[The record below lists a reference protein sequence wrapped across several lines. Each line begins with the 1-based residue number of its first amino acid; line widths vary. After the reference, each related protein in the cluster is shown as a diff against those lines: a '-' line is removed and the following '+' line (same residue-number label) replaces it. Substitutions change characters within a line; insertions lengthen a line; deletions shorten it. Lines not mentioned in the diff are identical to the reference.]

1 MFSWIRKYL
10 STLAVLALLTSNVLV
25 LVHDATNALLSAA
38 LVGITKPFAA
48 LIGSADELVTVRDRQ
63 TKKITKLQMDL
74 KESKL
79 NPKLTAHQRKV
90 AKNVSD
96 RIKTRNIK
104 RAAAS
109 TGAIL
114 AESVPYLGIA
124 AIIAETGY
132 EVFGYCGTFN
142 DMNELYES
150 LGLERPMDD
159 SAISKVCNPQ
169 LPSLRGIWSAVSAS
183 RPSAGWGDSFEAFKA
198 GVDRGVNNWIE
209 RAKQAHEDS
218 SDVIGGTI
226 YELLEGWGV
235 DQ

>member
-1 MFSWIRKYL
+1 MLRRIRKYL
-10 STLAVLALLTSNVLV
+10 STFTVLALLMTNILV
-25 LVHDATNALLSAA
+25 LVHDATNALLSSAM
-38 LVGITKPFAA
+38 VGITKPFAA

-63 TKKITKLQMDL
+63 TKQITKLQMDL

-124 AIIAETGY
+124 VIIAETGY
-132 EVFGYCGTFN
+132 EVVGYCETFK
-142 DMNELYES
+142 DMNELYWS
-150 LGLERPMDD
+150 LGLERPMED
-159 SAISKVCNPQ
+159 SAISKVCDPK
-169 LPSLRGIWSAVSAS
+169 LPSLAEIWKII
-183 RPSAGWGDSFEAFKA
+183 RDKA
-198 GVDRGVNNWIE
+198 PGQNW
-209 RAKQAHEDS
+209 
-218 SDVIGGTI
+218 
-226 YELLEGWGV
+226 
-235 DQ
+235 

>member
-1 MFSWIRKYL
+1 MLHRIRKYL
-10 STLAVLALLTSNVLV
+10 STLTVLALLTTNVLV

-38 LVGITKPFAA
+38 MVGITKPFAA

-74 KESKL
+74 KEAKL
-79 NPKLTAHQRKV
+79 NPKLTARQRKV

-132 EVFGYCGTFN
+132 EVVGYCGTFN

-159 SAISKVCNPQ
+159 SAISEVCNPK

-183 RPSAGWGDSFEAFKA
+183 RPSVGWGDSFEAFKA

-209 RAKQAHEDS
+209 RAKQAQEDS

-226 YELLEGWGV
+226 YELLDGLGV

>member
-132 EVFGYCGTFN
+132 EVVGYCETFS
-142 DMNELYES
+142 DMNELYQS

-159 SAISKVCNPQ
+159 SAINKVCNPQ
-169 LPSLRGIWSAVSAS
+169 LPSLAEIWKTIRDKA
-183 RPSAGWGDSFEAFKA
+183 PGHNWWTSFEVFSESVKGQVEGLLDA
-198 GVDRGVNNWIE
+198 
-209 RAKQAHEDS
+209 AKQLGDDS
-218 SDVIGGTI
+218 SAAINRLRNWLVGK
-226 YELLEGWGV
+226 
-235 DQ
+235 

>member
-1 MFSWIRKYL
+1 M
-10 STLAVLALLTSNVLV
+10 
-25 LVHDATNALLSAA
+25 
-38 LVGITKPFAA
+38 VGITKPFAA
-48 LIGSADELVTVRDRQ
+48 LIGSADGLVTVRDRQ

-132 EVFGYCGTFN
+132 EVVGYCETFK
-142 DMNELYES
+142 DMNELYWS
-150 LGLERPMDD
+150 LGLERPMED
-159 SAISKVCNPQ
+159 SAISKVCDPK
-169 LPSLRGIWSAVSAS
+169 LPSLAEIWKIIRDKAPGQNWWA
-183 RPSAGWGDSFEAFKA
+183 SFEAFSESVKSQVEGLLDA
-198 GVDRGVNNWIE
+198 TKKLGD
-209 RAKQAHEDS
+209 DS
-218 SDVIGGTI
+218 SSAIGAI
-226 YELLEGWGV
+226 RKWLA
-235 DQ
+235 DR

>member
-1 MFSWIRKYL
+1 MFRSVRKYL
-10 STLAVLALLTSNVLV
+10 STLTVLALLTTNVLV

-38 LVGITKPFAA
+38 MVGITKPFAA

-150 LGLERPMDD
+150 LGLGRPMDSGVTD
-159 SAISKVCNPQ
+159 KVCNPR
-169 LPSLRGIWSAVSAS
+169 LPSLADIRNSLTL
-183 RPSAGWGDSFEAFKA
+183 GD
-198 GVDRGVNNWIE
+198 
-209 RAKQAHEDS
+209 
-218 SDVIGGTI
+218 
-226 YELLEGWGV
+226 L
-235 DQ
+235 